1 MVKVENALILE
12 ADEFRHRGQ
21 YRISVSRFPKSFKKN
36 ELVKVETRR
45 IDNGERIL
53 AIFSQAEH
61 EWEEGVHRVTKRG
74 QLCFTPPKGM
84 IADYEEIEP
93 REKRYKTLK
102 ASELDFSEFK

>member
-12 ADEFRHRGQ
+12 SDEFRHHGQ
-21 YRISVSRFPKSFKKN
+21 YRISVSHFPKSFKKG
-36 ELVKVETRR
+36 ELVKVEMRR
-45 IDNGERIL
+45 IDNSERLL
-53 AIFSQAEH
+53 AIFSKAEH

-74 QLCFTPPKGM
+74 QLCFTPPKG
-84 IADYEEIEP
+84 IVFGDEGIEP